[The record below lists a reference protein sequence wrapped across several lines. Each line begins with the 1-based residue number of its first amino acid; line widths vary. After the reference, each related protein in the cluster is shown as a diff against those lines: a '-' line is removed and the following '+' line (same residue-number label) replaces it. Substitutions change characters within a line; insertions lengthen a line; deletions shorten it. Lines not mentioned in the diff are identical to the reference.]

1 MKVIKWKSLVITC
14 IVCLL
19 PILLGIALWEEL
31 PEVLAIHFDINN
43 NPDNFASKGF
53 AVFGLPG
60 LMVIFQIICCIA
72 SDISAQKHS
81 GGKKLERIAKWII
94 PIITVILYIM
104 TLGYSLGWNIDIRK
118 VCVLIVGGIFLVMGN
133 YLPKLDYIKNY
144 NISSEKARKIN
155 RFMGFGMVIMG
166 ILMLISLLLPPI
178 ATVICLLL
186 LIPYIVVSVV
196 YGIKVGR
203 SK

>member
-1 MKVIKWKSLVITC
+1 
-14 IVCLL
+14 
-19 PILLGIALWEEL
+19 
-31 PEVLAIHFDINN
+31 
-43 NPDNFASKGF
+43 
-53 AVFGLPG
+53 
-60 LMVIFQIICCIA
+60 
-72 SDISAQKHS
+72 
-81 GGKKLERIAKWII
+81 
-94 PIITVILYIM
+94 M

-118 VCVLIVGGIFLVMGN
+118 VCVLIVGGIFLVIGN

-186 LIPYIVVSVV
+186 LIPYIVASVV